1 MILNSLRKLD
11 VEMQPYM
18 DRRIDSRAGY
28 KHHLTKEYLK
38 FLQAEVMRLC
48 RREGLHQVNL
58 LAPARTKITEKEYRA
73 KTNGQKNL
81 DELNKRIIAAQ
92 MKPSTTVF
100 QTQKQF
106 LRDAIL
112 EAAGQASSLEEF
124 QKLLLDKHGIS
135 LKDRRGRFSYLHPE
149 REKYIT
155 GRALGSDFEK
165 EHLMEI
171 LAQNAVKE
179 DRELGRSGE
188 ADPAHG
194 EDVTA
199 KIHVSGKPYDPSYDY
214 HADPVAIL
222 YIHSEFRLVM
232 DLQNTIK
239 AQQSEAYARKVKLSN
254 LKEMALTV
262 VFIQENGF
270 DSYEELVKEHER
282 YSTITEEQ
290 NARLNATGEELRRV
304 NAAIH
309 FAGQYYLTRTVHADF
324 LKARNKKK
332 FREEHLEEMERYD
345 EAVRY
350 FKENYDG
357 KILSMKKLKERKE
370 ELVQER
376 GQQESSF
383 RDIQLIQKTLQ
394 TAVANVDSILSMKQT
409 AERPA
414 PGKTVSKVPE
424 I

>member
-1 MILNSLRKLD
+1 
-11 VEMQPYM
+11 
-18 DRRIDSRAGY
+18 
-28 KHHLTKEYLK
+28 
-38 FLQAEVMRLC
+38 
-48 RREGLHQVNL
+48 
-58 LAPARTKITEKEYRA
+58 
-73 KTNGQKNL
+73 
-81 DELNKRIIAAQ
+81 

-106 LRDAIL
+106 LRDAAIL
-112 EAAGQASSLEEF
+112 EAARQASFLEEF

-155 GRALGSDFEK
+155 GRALGSDYEK

-194 EDVTA
+194 EDVAA

-222 YIHSEFRLVM
+222 YIHSEFRLVV
-232 DLQNTIK
+232 DLQNSIK

-309 FAGQYYLTRTVHADF
+309 FAGQYYSARTVHADF
-324 LKARNKKK
+324 LKALNKKK
-332 FREEHLEEMERYD
+332 FREKHLEELERYD

-383 RDIQLIQKTLQ
+383 RDVQQIQKTLQ
-394 TAVANVDSILSMKQT
+394 TALANVDSILSMEQT

>member
-1 MILNSLRKLD
+1 
-11 VEMQPYM
+11 
-18 DRRIDSRAGY
+18 
-28 KHHLTKEYLK
+28 
-38 FLQAEVMRLC
+38 MRLC
-48 RREGLHQVNL
+48 RREGLHQVDL
-58 LAPARTKITEKEYRA
+58 LVPAKTKITEKEYRA
-73 KTNGQKNL
+73 KTNGQKDL
-81 DELNKRIIAAQ
+81 DELNKRIIEAQ

-100 QTQKQF
+100 KTQKQF

-112 EAAGQASSLEEF
+112 ETAGQACSLEEF

-135 LKDRRGRFSYLHPE
+135 LKDRRGRFSYLHPA
-149 REKYIT
+149 RKKYIT

-194 EDVTA
+194 EDVAT
-199 KIHVSGKPYDPSYDY
+199 KIHVLGKTYDPSYDY

-222 YIHSEFRLVM
+222 YIHSEIRLVV
-232 DLQNTIK
+232 DLQNSIK

-270 DSYEELVKEHER
+270 DSYEELVNEHER
-282 YSTITEEQ
+282 YSAITEEQ

-309 FAGQYYLTRTVHADF
+309 YAGQYYSTRTVHADF

-332 FREEHLEEMERYD
+332 FREEHLEELERYD

-370 ELVQER
+370 ELVRDREKQKSR
-376 GQQESSF
+376 HRNVQQ
-383 RDIQLIQKTLQ
+383 IKKTLQ
-394 TAVANVDSILSMKQT
+394 TAVANVDCILSMGQIT
-409 AERPA
+409 ERTA
-414 PGKTVSKVPE
+414 PGKTVSMDPE
-424 I
+424 L